1 MKKKPTKTHTHTF
14 SSTKL
19 LTRVTVADK
28 LVLVNPFWWNNL
40 LFKFNALFIRC
51 FKLICIARVIDCL
64 HRPQWRHQQILH
76 STVPYG
82 RGIWEK
88 ESIIGVQWF
97 QKYPNP
103 RVHRSVG
110 NSASLVSHWNGGPSG
125 WDFSVPTEHQ
135 WWILFIPHPWCIL
148 IFLHWS
154 SISINL
160 GITRAWWL
168 FCIKGT
174 SNLNCIHVLTGWF
187 IVLGSVRAIR
197 SRNKHWKRK
206 TNIYQRNRFV
216 RVVLNILYFCLKW
229 INHEHNELSTY
240 NWPTDSDLLSN

>member
-1 MKKKPTKTHTHTF
+1 MWDNILGAWLYSFKNESWIVFSQEKNQCWFFSDLSRPSTCFKSKTAHFYLKPLFNALNMLSALRLLYLTCWTMPDWMHREGEPWRCKKHTHTF

-28 LVLVNPFWWNNL
+28 LVLVNPFDEITIWL
-40 LFKFNALFIRC
+40 LLNVLFISC
-51 FKLICIARVIDCL
+51 FKLICTARIIDCL

-97 QKYPNP
+97 QKNPNP

-135 WWILFIPHPWCIL
+135 WWILFVPHRCPRE
-148 IFLHWS
+148 
-154 SISINL
+154 ISVTN
-160 GITRAWWL
+160 TR
-168 FCIKGT
+168 
-174 SNLNCIHVLTGWF
+174 
-187 IVLGSVRAIR
+187 
-197 SRNKHWKRK
+197 
-206 TNIYQRNRFV
+206 
-216 RVVLNILYFCLKW
+216 
-229 INHEHNELSTY
+229 
-240 NWPTDSDLLSN
+240 